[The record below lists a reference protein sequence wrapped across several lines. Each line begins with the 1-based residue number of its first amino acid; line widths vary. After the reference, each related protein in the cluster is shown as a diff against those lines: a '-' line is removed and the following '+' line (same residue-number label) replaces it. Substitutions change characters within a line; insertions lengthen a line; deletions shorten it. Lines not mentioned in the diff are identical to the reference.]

1 MSQLIVPATTDKDKL
16 IDELAKVVAR
26 HLRGG
31 VAHLSS
37 ELKQSEFDPQLMYL
51 EVKFLITKRPWTA
64 IERMREAVEDHK

>member
-1 MSQLIVPATTDKDKL
+1 MSQILVPTTMDKDKL

-26 HLRGG
+26 HLRGS

-37 ELKQSEFDPQLMYL
+37 SLEPSNLDPEKFYL
-51 EVKFLITKRPWTA
+51 SFKFLVVRRSWTA